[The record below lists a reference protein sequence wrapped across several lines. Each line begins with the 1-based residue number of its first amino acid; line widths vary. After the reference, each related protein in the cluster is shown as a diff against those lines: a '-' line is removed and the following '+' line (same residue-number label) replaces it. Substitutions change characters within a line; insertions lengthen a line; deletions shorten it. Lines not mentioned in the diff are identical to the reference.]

1 MTETLPSSPGNIL
14 SKNMLIIKC
23 GELKWNK
30 MGANIK
36 TLVYY
41 FAVFNLLLVKCRYK
55 RTFSLLDIDLLWFS
69 PPNHT
74 VMHTFALHLVEATLA
89 AVTAMTLR
97 IYCMLISALHI
108 CTLCLS
114 PFFFEN
120 CTAFAKTF
128 PPGFKSLL
136 QKKHPHSTMMPLTG
150 YMVWMVCF
158 CCVMFGL
165 PHTVWYDCQNAQSGF
180 TRPEHS
186 FFCVWQLSSCLQP
199 RLREPKVRVKLHCK
213 NNVSHLYSFWGCS
226 APGRFTTSAISFYF
240 YERSYWTLRGI
251 HCLACNFSSVHHL
264 RRP

>member
-1 MTETLPSSPGNIL
+1 MVLPTQSQSNAYIR
-14 SKNMLIIKC
+14 
-23 GELKWNK
+23 
-30 MGANIK
+30 
-36 TLVYY
+36 
-41 FAVFNLLLVKCRYK
+41 F
-55 RTFSLLDIDLLWFS
+55 TFSRSNFGSSYSHDFTRILYAYLSFAHLHTVLIPILLWK
-69 PPNHT
+69 
-74 VMHTFALHLVEATLA
+74 LHSFRKDL
-89 AVTAMTLR
+89 
-97 IYCMLISALHI
+97 
-108 CTLCLS
+108 
-114 PFFFEN
+114 
-120 CTAFAKTF
+120 